1 MGLTKGCARRERG
14 LIGFGVTDR
23 EVVDKDMVSVRAKP
37 YVIWGA
43 AFIMRGFVIDY
54 RTACL
59 APQGQTTPPKP
70 RWCWQDPA
78 KTPFPTCDKASRPNP
93 RKVLAMT
100 RSIRSAKFFLSDSA
114 LPLKMVDWAQ
124 ATKIDTVLDKDFAKR
139 TCLRRILRPCNHI
152 IPGQR

>member
-1 MGLTKGCARRERG
+1 MRSKRKGAYWFWSDRQRGRRQRYG
-14 LIGFGVTDR
+14 IGVG
-23 EVVDKDMVSVRAKP
+23 KP
-37 YVIWGA
+37 YVIWGT
-43 AFIMRGFVIDY
+43 AFIRRGFVIDY
-54 RTACL
+54 RMACL

-100 RSIRSAKFFLSDSA
+100 RFIRSAKFFLSVSA
-114 LPLKMVDWAQ
+114 LPLKMVDRAQ
-124 ATKIDTVLDKDFAKR
+124 MTKIATVLDRDFAKR